1 MPGGNG
7 VMETP
12 LQARVLDEAAEWL
25 MRLHDSGAT
34 DADRA
39 ACERWRQADPQHA
52 LAWER
57 GERLL
62 GKLGGLPAALAMP
75 ALDRPRSHRA
85 QRRAAVAR
93 LAALLAVAPA
103 GWLAWQAWYAADQR
117 GWGADLRTATGE
129 RRTEHLAD
137 GSRLLLDTAS
147 AVDIRFDGALRLLTL
162 RQGAI
167 SIETAADTATPHRPF
182 VVDTAH
188 GRLRALGTRF
198 TVRRWPQAHAT
209 GTDGA
214 QGRGAPAT
222 EVAVTQSAVAA
233 RPASCAAAASEP
245 CAAERIVSA
254 GQGARLE
261 GGRVDPWAAPPDA
274 DAWKDG
280 MLVVDNQPLGEVVA
294 MLARHRVGH
303 LGVDPRVA
311 GLRVTG
317 TLPLA
322 DTDQALLALTA
333 AVPVEVVWTTRWW
346 VMLKPRAAP

>member
-1 MPGGNG
+1 
-7 VMETP
+7 METP

-57 GERLL
+57 AERLL

-198 TVRRWPQAHAT
+198 TVRQEGGWA
-209 GTDGA
+209 DGGPVRLA
-214 QGRGAPAT
+214 VTEGAVEVTLRGAASPAL
-222 EVAVTQSAVAA
+222 VVQ
-233 RPASCAAAASEP
+233 
-245 CAAERIVSA
+245 A
-254 GQGARLE
+254 GQQTVLRAGDVTSPQPLQPEATAWTHGMLM
-261 GGRVDPWAAPPDA
+261 A
-274 DAWKDG
+274 DAMPLAAFCAELSRYRPG
-280 MLVVDNQPLGEVVA
+280 LLQCAPEVRALRVSGSFPLGDTDRTLTMLASTYPVDVQTRMRGYWITVVA
-294 MLARHRVGH
+294 RN
-303 LGVDPRVA
+303 
-311 GLRVTG
+311 
-317 TLPLA
+317 
-322 DTDQALLALTA
+322 
-333 AVPVEVVWTTRWW
+333 
-346 VMLKPRAAP
+346 

>member
-1 MPGGNG
+1 
-7 VMETP
+7 METP

-34 DADRA
+34 EADRA

-57 GERLL
+57 AERLL

-75 ALDRPRSHRA
+75 ALDRPRSLRA

-198 TVRRWPQAHAT
+198 TVRQ
-209 GTDGA
+209 
-214 QGRGAPAT
+214 
-222 EVAVTQSAVAA
+222 
-233 RPASCAAAASEP
+233 
-245 CAAERIVSA
+245 
-254 GQGARLE
+254 E
-261 GGRVDPWAAPPDA
+261 GGRADGGPVRLTVTEGAVEVTLRGAASPALVVQAGQQTVLRAGEVTSPQPLQPEATAWTHGMLMA
-274 DAWKDG
+274 DAMPLAAFCAELSRYRPG
-280 MLVVDNQPLGEVVA
+280 LLQCAPEVRALRVSGSFPLGDTDRTLTMLASTYPVDVQTRMRGYWITVVA
-294 MLARHRVGH
+294 RN
-303 LGVDPRVA
+303 
-311 GLRVTG
+311 
-317 TLPLA
+317 
-322 DTDQALLALTA
+322 
-333 AVPVEVVWTTRWW
+333 
-346 VMLKPRAAP
+346 

>member
-57 GERLL
+57 AERLL

-85 QRRAAVAR
+85 QRRATVAR

-117 GWGADLRTATGE
+117 GWGSDLRTATGE

-198 TVRRWPQAHAT
+198 TVRQ
-209 GTDGA
+209 
-214 QGRGAPAT
+214 
-222 EVAVTQSAVAA
+222 
-233 RPASCAAAASEP
+233 
-245 CAAERIVSA
+245 
-254 GQGARLE
+254 E
-261 GGRVDPWAAPPDA
+261 GGRADGGPVRLAVTEGAVEVTLRGAASPALVVQAGQQTVLRAGEVTSPQPLQPEATAWTHGMLMA
-274 DAWKDG
+274 DAMPLAAFCAELSRYRPG
-280 MLVVDNQPLGEVVA
+280 LLQCAPEVRALRVSGSFPLGDTDRTLTMLASTYPVDVQTRMRGYWITVVA
-294 MLARHRVGH
+294 RN
-303 LGVDPRVA
+303 
-311 GLRVTG
+311 
-317 TLPLA
+317 
-322 DTDQALLALTA
+322 
-333 AVPVEVVWTTRWW
+333 
-346 VMLKPRAAP
+346 

>member
-1 MPGGNG
+1 
-7 VMETP
+7 METP

-57 GERLL
+57 AERLL

-85 QRRAAVAR
+85 QRRATVAR

-198 TVRRWPQAHAT
+198 TVRQ
-209 GTDGA
+209 
-214 QGRGAPAT
+214 
-222 EVAVTQSAVAA
+222 
-233 RPASCAAAASEP
+233 
-245 CAAERIVSA
+245 
-254 GQGARLE
+254 E
-261 GGRVDPWAAPPDA
+261 GGRADGGPVRLAVTEGAVEVTLRGAASPALVVQAGQQTVLRAGEVTSPQPLQPEATAWTHGMLMA
-274 DAWKDG
+274 DAMPLAAFCAELSRYRPG
-280 MLVVDNQPLGEVVA
+280 LLQCAPEVRALRVSGSFPLGDTDRTLTMLASTYPVDVQTRMRGYWITVVA
-294 MLARHRVGH
+294 RN
-303 LGVDPRVA
+303 
-311 GLRVTG
+311 
-317 TLPLA
+317 
-322 DTDQALLALTA
+322 
-333 AVPVEVVWTTRWW
+333 
-346 VMLKPRAAP
+346 

>member
-7 VMETP
+7 VMEPP

-57 GERLL
+57 AERLL

-85 QRRAAVAR
+85 QRRATVAR

-198 TVRRWPQAHAT
+198 TVRQ
-209 GTDGA
+209 
-214 QGRGAPAT
+214 
-222 EVAVTQSAVAA
+222 
-233 RPASCAAAASEP
+233 
-245 CAAERIVSA
+245 
-254 GQGARLE
+254 E
-261 GGRVDPWAAPPDA
+261 GGRADGGPVRLAVTEGAVEVTLRGAASPALVVQAGQQTVLTAGGVAGQVTAPQPLQPEATAWTHGMLMA
-274 DAWKDG
+274 DAMPLAAFCAELSRYRPG
-280 MLVVDNQPLGEVVA
+280 LLQCAPEVRALRVSGSFPLGDTDRTLTMLASTYPVDVQTRMRGYWITVVA
-294 MLARHRVGH
+294 RN
-303 LGVDPRVA
+303 
-311 GLRVTG
+311 
-317 TLPLA
+317 
-322 DTDQALLALTA
+322 
-333 AVPVEVVWTTRWW
+333 
-346 VMLKPRAAP
+346 

>member
-57 GERLL
+57 AERLL

-85 QRRAAVAR
+85 QRRATVAR

-198 TVRRWPQAHAT
+198 TVRQEGERA
-209 GTDGA
+209 DGGPVRLA
-214 QGRGAPAT
+214 VTEGAVEVTLRGAASPAL
-222 EVAVTQSAVAA
+222 VVQ
-233 RPASCAAAASEP
+233 
-245 CAAERIVSA
+245 A
-254 GQGARLE
+254 GQQTVLRAGEVTSPQPLQPEATAWTHGMLM
-261 GGRVDPWAAPPDA
+261 A
-274 DAWKDG
+274 DAMPLAAFCAELSRYRPG
-280 MLVVDNQPLGEVVA
+280 LLQCAPEVRALRVSGSFPLGDTDRTLTMLASTYPVDVQTRMRGYWITVVA
-294 MLARHRVGH
+294 RN
-303 LGVDPRVA
+303 
-311 GLRVTG
+311 
-317 TLPLA
+317 
-322 DTDQALLALTA
+322 
-333 AVPVEVVWTTRWW
+333 
-346 VMLKPRAAP
+346 

>member
-57 GERLL
+57 AERLL

-198 TVRRWPQAHAT
+198 TVRQ
-209 GTDGA
+209 
-214 QGRGAPAT
+214 
-222 EVAVTQSAVAA
+222 
-233 RPASCAAAASEP
+233 
-245 CAAERIVSA
+245 
-254 GQGARLE
+254 E
-261 GGRVDPWAAPPDA
+261 GGRADGGPVRLAVTEGAVEVTLRGAASPALVVQAGQQTVLRAGEVTAPQPLQPEATAWTHGMLMA
-274 DAWKDG
+274 DAMPLAAFCAELSRYRPG
-280 MLVVDNQPLGEVVA
+280 LLQCAPEVRALRVSGSFPLGDTDRTLTMLASTYPVDVQTRMRGYWITVVA
-294 MLARHRVGH
+294 RN
-303 LGVDPRVA
+303 
-311 GLRVTG
+311 
-317 TLPLA
+317 
-322 DTDQALLALTA
+322 
-333 AVPVEVVWTTRWW
+333 
-346 VMLKPRAAP
+346 

>member
-34 DADRA
+34 EADRA

-57 GERLL
+57 AERLL

-198 TVRRWPQAHAT
+198 TVRQ
-209 GTDGA
+209 
-214 QGRGAPAT
+214 
-222 EVAVTQSAVAA
+222 
-233 RPASCAAAASEP
+233 
-245 CAAERIVSA
+245 
-254 GQGARLE
+254 E
-261 GGRVDPWAAPPDA
+261 GGRADGGPVRLTVTEGAVEVTLRGAASPALVVQAGQQTVLRAGEVTSPQPLQPEATAWTHGMLMA
-274 DAWKDG
+274 DAMPLAAFCAELSRYRPG
-280 MLVVDNQPLGEVVA
+280 LLQCAPEVRALRVSGSFPLGDTDRTLTMLASTYPVDVQTRMRGYWITVVA
-294 MLARHRVGH
+294 RN
-303 LGVDPRVA
+303 
-311 GLRVTG
+311 
-317 TLPLA
+317 
-322 DTDQALLALTA
+322 
-333 AVPVEVVWTTRWW
+333 
-346 VMLKPRAAP
+346 

>member
-1 MPGGNG
+1 
-7 VMETP
+7 METP

-57 GERLL
+57 AERLL

-85 QRRAAVAR
+85 QRRATVAR

-198 TVRRWPQAHAT
+198 TVRQ
-209 GTDGA
+209 
-214 QGRGAPAT
+214 
-222 EVAVTQSAVAA
+222 
-233 RPASCAAAASEP
+233 
-245 CAAERIVSA
+245 
-254 GQGARLE
+254 E
-261 GGRVDPWAAPPDA
+261 GGRADGGPVRLTVTEGAVEVTLRGAASPALVVQAGQQTVLRAGEVTSPQPLQPEATAWTHGMLMA
-274 DAWKDG
+274 DAMPLAAFCAELSRYRPG
-280 MLVVDNQPLGEVVA
+280 LLQCAPEVRALRVSGSFPLGDTDRTLTMLASTYPVDVQTRMRGYWITVVA
-294 MLARHRVGH
+294 RN
-303 LGVDPRVA
+303 
-311 GLRVTG
+311 
-317 TLPLA
+317 
-322 DTDQALLALTA
+322 
-333 AVPVEVVWTTRWW
+333 
-346 VMLKPRAAP
+346 

>member
-34 DADRA
+34 EADRA

-57 GERLL
+57 AERLL

-198 TVRRWPQAHAT
+198 TVRQ
-209 GTDGA
+209 
-214 QGRGAPAT
+214 
-222 EVAVTQSAVAA
+222 
-233 RPASCAAAASEP
+233 
-245 CAAERIVSA
+245 
-254 GQGARLE
+254 E
-261 GGRVDPWAAPPDA
+261 GGRADGGPVRLAVTEGAVEVTLRGAAHPALVVQAGQQTVLRAGEVTAPQPLQPEATAWTHGMLMA
-274 DAWKDG
+274 DAMPLAAFCAELSRYRPG
-280 MLVVDNQPLGEVVA
+280 LLQCAPEVRALRVSGSFPLGDTDRTLTMLASTYPVDVQTRMRGYWITVVA
-294 MLARHRVGH
+294 RN
-303 LGVDPRVA
+303 
-311 GLRVTG
+311 
-317 TLPLA
+317 
-322 DTDQALLALTA
+322 
-333 AVPVEVVWTTRWW
+333 
-346 VMLKPRAAP
+346 

>member
-57 GERLL
+57 AERLL

-103 GWLAWQAWYAADQR
+103 GWLAWQAWHVADQR

-198 TVRRWPQAHAT
+198 TVRQ
-209 GTDGA
+209 
-214 QGRGAPAT
+214 
-222 EVAVTQSAVAA
+222 
-233 RPASCAAAASEP
+233 
-245 CAAERIVSA
+245 
-254 GQGARLE
+254 E
-261 GGRVDPWAAPPDA
+261 GGRADGGPVRLAVTEGAVEVTLRGAASPALVVQAGQQTVLRAGEVTAPQPLQPEATAWTHGMLMA
-274 DAWKDG
+274 DAMPLAAFCAELSRYRPG
-280 MLVVDNQPLGEVVA
+280 LLQCAPEVRALRVSGSFPLGDTDRTLTMLASTYPVDVQTRMRGYWITVVA
-294 MLARHRVGH
+294 RN
-303 LGVDPRVA
+303 
-311 GLRVTG
+311 
-317 TLPLA
+317 
-322 DTDQALLALTA
+322 
-333 AVPVEVVWTTRWW
+333 
-346 VMLKPRAAP
+346 

>member
-57 GERLL
+57 AERLL

-85 QRRAAVAR
+85 QRRATVAR

-129 RRTEHLAD
+129 RRIEHLAD

-198 TVRRWPQAHAT
+198 TVRQ
-209 GTDGA
+209 
-214 QGRGAPAT
+214 
-222 EVAVTQSAVAA
+222 
-233 RPASCAAAASEP
+233 
-245 CAAERIVSA
+245 
-254 GQGARLE
+254 E
-261 GGRVDPWAAPPDA
+261 GGRADGGPVRLAVTEGAVEVTLRGAASPALVVQAGQQTVLRAGEVTAPQPLQPEATAWTHGMLMA
-274 DAWKDG
+274 DAMPLAAFCAELSRYRPG
-280 MLVVDNQPLGEVVA
+280 LLQCAPEVRALRVSGSFPLGDTDRTLTMLASTYPVDVQTRMRGYWITVVA
-294 MLARHRVGH
+294 RN
-303 LGVDPRVA
+303 
-311 GLRVTG
+311 
-317 TLPLA
+317 
-322 DTDQALLALTA
+322 
-333 AVPVEVVWTTRWW
+333 
-346 VMLKPRAAP
+346 

>member
-57 GERLL
+57 AERLL

-85 QRRAAVAR
+85 QRRATVAR

-198 TVRRWPQAHAT
+198 TVRQEGERA
-209 GTDGA
+209 DGGPVRLA
-214 QGRGAPAT
+214 VTEGAVEVTLRGAASPAL
-222 EVAVTQSAVAA
+222 VVQ
-233 RPASCAAAASEP
+233 
-245 CAAERIVSA
+245 A
-254 GQGARLE
+254 GQQTVLRAGE
-261 GGRVDPWAAPPDA
+261 VTAPQPLQPEATAWTHGMLMA
-274 DAWKDG
+274 DAMPLAAFCAELSRYRPG
-280 MLVVDNQPLGEVVA
+280 LLQCAPEVRALRVSGSFPLGDTDRTLTMLASTYPVDVQTRMRGYWITVVA
-294 MLARHRVGH
+294 RN
-303 LGVDPRVA
+303 
-311 GLRVTG
+311 
-317 TLPLA
+317 
-322 DTDQALLALTA
+322 
-333 AVPVEVVWTTRWW
+333 
-346 VMLKPRAAP
+346 

>member
-34 DADRA
+34 EADRA

-57 GERLL
+57 AERLL

-103 GWLAWQAWYAADQR
+103 GWLVWSAADQR

-162 RQGAI
+162 RQGAV
-167 SIETAADTATPHRPF
+167 SIETAADTATPRRPF
-182 VVDTAH
+182 VVDTAY

-198 TVRRWPQAHAT
+198 TVRQ
-209 GTDGA
+209 
-214 QGRGAPAT
+214 
-222 EVAVTQSAVAA
+222 
-233 RPASCAAAASEP
+233 
-245 CAAERIVSA
+245 
-254 GQGARLE
+254 E
-261 GGRVDPWAAPPDA
+261 GGRADGGPVRLAVTEGAVEVTLRGAASPALVVQAGQQTVLRAGEVTAPQPLQPEATAWTHGMLMA
-274 DAWKDG
+274 DAMPLAAFCAELSRYRPG
-280 MLVVDNQPLGEVVA
+280 LLQCAPEVRALRVSGSFPLGDTDRTLTMLASTYPVDVQTRMRGYWITVVA
-294 MLARHRVGH
+294 RN
-303 LGVDPRVA
+303 
-311 GLRVTG
+311 
-317 TLPLA
+317 
-322 DTDQALLALTA
+322 
-333 AVPVEVVWTTRWW
+333 
-346 VMLKPRAAP
+346 

>member
-7 VMETP
+7 VMEPP
-12 LQARVLDEAAEWL
+12 LHARVLDEAAEWL

-57 GERLL
+57 AERLL

-198 TVRRWPQAHAT
+198 TVRQ
-209 GTDGA
+209 
-214 QGRGAPAT
+214 
-222 EVAVTQSAVAA
+222 
-233 RPASCAAAASEP
+233 
-245 CAAERIVSA
+245 
-254 GQGARLE
+254 E
-261 GGRVDPWAAPPDA
+261 GGRADGGPVRLTVTEGAVEVTLRGAASPALVVQAGQQTVLRAGEVTSPQPLQPEATAWTHGMLMA
-274 DAWKDG
+274 DAMPLAAFCAELSRYRPG
-280 MLVVDNQPLGEVVA
+280 LLQCAPEVRALRVSGSFPLGDTDRTLTMLASTYPVDVQTRMRGYWITVVA
-294 MLARHRVGH
+294 RN
-303 LGVDPRVA
+303 
-311 GLRVTG
+311 
-317 TLPLA
+317 
-322 DTDQALLALTA
+322 
-333 AVPVEVVWTTRWW
+333 
-346 VMLKPRAAP
+346 

>member
-1 MPGGNG
+1 M
-7 VMETP
+7 
-12 LQARVLDEAAEWL
+12 
-25 MRLHDSGAT
+25 
-34 DADRA
+34 
-39 ACERWRQADPQHA
+39 
-52 LAWER
+52 
-57 GERLL
+57 
-62 GKLGGLPAALAMP
+62 
-75 ALDRPRSHRA
+75 
-85 QRRAAVAR
+85 
-93 LAALLAVAPA
+93 LAVACGMLVLDRHQPV
-103 GWLAWQAWYAADQR
+103 GQLLADH
-117 GWGADLRTATGE
+117 RTATGE
-129 RRTEHLAD
+129 RRTIVLPDQTVLHLNT
-137 GSRLLLDTAS
+137 RS
-147 AVDIRFDGALRLLTL
+147 AVDVVFSKDQRAIHLRAGEVAVETSHADPAEQRPLVVLTEDG
-162 RQGAI
+162 
-167 SIETAADTATPHRPF
+167 S
-182 VVDTAH
+182 
-188 GRLRALGTRF
+188 LRALGTRF
-198 TVRRWPQAHAT
+198 VVRRLPLQHAATSDT
-209 GTDGA
+209 GQDG
-214 QGRGAPAT
+214 GTPAT

-261 GGRVDPWAAPPDA
+261 GGRVDPWVAPPDA

-280 MLVVDNQPLGEVVA
+280 MLVVNNQPLGEVVA

>member
-1 MPGGNG
+1 
-7 VMETP
+7 MEPP

-52 LAWER
+52 LAWGR
-57 GERLL
+57 AERLL

-85 QRRAAVAR
+85 QRRATVAR

-103 GWLAWQAWYAADQR
+103 SWLAWQAWHVADQR

-137 GSRLLLDTAS
+137 GSRLLMDTAS

-198 TVRRWPQAHAT
+198 TVRQ
-209 GTDGA
+209 
-214 QGRGAPAT
+214 
-222 EVAVTQSAVAA
+222 
-233 RPASCAAAASEP
+233 
-245 CAAERIVSA
+245 
-254 GQGARLE
+254 E
-261 GGRVDPWAAPPDA
+261 GGRADGGPVRLAVTEGAVEVTLRGAASPALVVQAGQQTVLTAGGVAGQVAVPQPLQPEATAWTHGMLMA
-274 DAWKDG
+274 DAMPLAAFCAELSRYRPG
-280 MLVVDNQPLGEVVA
+280 LLQCAPEVRALRVSGSFPLGDTDRTLTMLASTYPVDVQTRMRGYWITVVA
-294 MLARHRVGH
+294 RN
-303 LGVDPRVA
+303 
-311 GLRVTG
+311 
-317 TLPLA
+317 
-322 DTDQALLALTA
+322 
-333 AVPVEVVWTTRWW
+333 
-346 VMLKPRAAP
+346 

>member
-57 GERLL
+57 AERLL

-198 TVRRWPQAHAT
+198 TVRQ
-209 GTDGA
+209 
-214 QGRGAPAT
+214 
-222 EVAVTQSAVAA
+222 
-233 RPASCAAAASEP
+233 
-245 CAAERIVSA
+245 
-254 GQGARLE
+254 E
-261 GGRVDPWAAPPDA
+261 GGRADGGPVRLAVTEGAVEVTLRGAASPALGVQAGQQTVLRAGEVTSPQTLQPEATAWTHGMLMA
-274 DAWKDG
+274 DAMPLAAFCAELSRYRPG
-280 MLVVDNQPLGEVVA
+280 LLQCAPEVRALRVSGSFPLGDTDRTLTMLASTYPVDVQTRMRGYWITVVA
-294 MLARHRVGH
+294 RN
-303 LGVDPRVA
+303 
-311 GLRVTG
+311 
-317 TLPLA
+317 
-322 DTDQALLALTA
+322 
-333 AVPVEVVWTTRWW
+333 
-346 VMLKPRAAP
+346 

>member
-1 MPGGNG
+1 
-7 VMETP
+7 METP

-57 GERLL
+57 AERLL

-198 TVRRWPQAHAT
+198 TVRQ
-209 GTDGA
+209 
-214 QGRGAPAT
+214 
-222 EVAVTQSAVAA
+222 
-233 RPASCAAAASEP
+233 
-245 CAAERIVSA
+245 
-254 GQGARLE
+254 E
-261 GGRVDPWAAPPDA
+261 GGRADGGPVRLAVTEGAVEVTLRGAASPALVVQAGQQTVLRAGDVTSPQPLQPEATAWTHGMLMA
-274 DAWKDG
+274 DAMPLAAFCAELSRYRPG
-280 MLVVDNQPLGEVVA
+280 LLQCAPEVRALRVSGSFPLGDTDRTLTMLASTYPVDVQTRMRGYWITVVA
-294 MLARHRVGH
+294 RN
-303 LGVDPRVA
+303 
-311 GLRVTG
+311 
-317 TLPLA
+317 
-322 DTDQALLALTA
+322 
-333 AVPVEVVWTTRWW
+333 
-346 VMLKPRAAP
+346 

>member
-1 MPGGNG
+1 
-7 VMETP
+7 METP

-52 LAWER
+52 LAWQR
-57 GERLL
+57 AERLL

-85 QRRAAVAR
+85 QRRATVAR

-103 GWLAWQAWYAADQR
+103 GWLTWQAWHAADQR

-147 AVDIRFDGALRLLTL
+147 AVDIHFDGALRLLTL
-162 RQGAI
+162 RQGAV

-198 TVRRWPQAHAT
+198 TVRQ
-209 GTDGA
+209 
-214 QGRGAPAT
+214 
-222 EVAVTQSAVAA
+222 
-233 RPASCAAAASEP
+233 
-245 CAAERIVSA
+245 
-254 GQGARLE
+254 E
-261 GGRVDPWAAPPDA
+261 GGRADGGPVHLAVTEGAVELTLRGTASPALVVQAGQQTVLRAGELSAPQPLQPEATAWTHGMLMA
-274 DAWKDG
+274 DAMPLAAFCAELSRYRPGLLHCAPEVSALRVSGSFPLDDTDRTLT
-280 MLVVDNQPLGEVVA
+280 MLASTYPVDVQTRMRGYWITVVA
-294 MLARHRVGH
+294 RN
-303 LGVDPRVA
+303 
-311 GLRVTG
+311 
-317 TLPLA
+317 
-322 DTDQALLALTA
+322 
-333 AVPVEVVWTTRWW
+333 
-346 VMLKPRAAP
+346 

>member
-7 VMETP
+7 VMEPP

-57 GERLL
+57 AERLL

-198 TVRRWPQAHAT
+198 TVRQ
-209 GTDGA
+209 
-214 QGRGAPAT
+214 
-222 EVAVTQSAVAA
+222 
-233 RPASCAAAASEP
+233 
-245 CAAERIVSA
+245 
-254 GQGARLE
+254 E
-261 GGRVDPWAAPPDA
+261 GGRADGGPVRLAVTEGAVEVTLRGAASPALVVQAGQQTVLTAGGVAGQVAVPQPLQPEATAWTHGMLMA
-274 DAWKDG
+274 DAMPLAAFCAELSRYRPG
-280 MLVVDNQPLGEVVA
+280 LLQCAPEVRALRVSGSFPLGDTDRTLTMLASTYPVDVQTRMRGYWITVVA
-294 MLARHRVGH
+294 RN
-303 LGVDPRVA
+303 
-311 GLRVTG
+311 
-317 TLPLA
+317 
-322 DTDQALLALTA
+322 
-333 AVPVEVVWTTRWW
+333 
-346 VMLKPRAAP
+346 

>member
-1 MPGGNG
+1 
-7 VMETP
+7 METP

-57 GERLL
+57 AERLL

-103 GWLAWQAWYAADQR
+103 GWLAWQAWHVADQR

-198 TVRRWPQAHAT
+198 TVRQ
-209 GTDGA
+209 
-214 QGRGAPAT
+214 
-222 EVAVTQSAVAA
+222 
-233 RPASCAAAASEP
+233 
-245 CAAERIVSA
+245 
-254 GQGARLE
+254 E
-261 GGRVDPWAAPPDA
+261 GGRADGGPVRLAVTEGAVEVTLRGAASPALVVQAGQQTVLRAGEATAPQPLQPEATAWTHGMLMA
-274 DAWKDG
+274 DAMPLAAFCAELSRYRPG
-280 MLVVDNQPLGEVVA
+280 LLQCAPEVRALRVSGSFPLGDTDRTLTMLASTYPVDVQTRMRGYWITVVA
-294 MLARHRVGH
+294 RN
-303 LGVDPRVA
+303 
-311 GLRVTG
+311 
-317 TLPLA
+317 
-322 DTDQALLALTA
+322 
-333 AVPVEVVWTTRWW
+333 
-346 VMLKPRAAP
+346 

>member
-1 MPGGNG
+1 
-7 VMETP
+7 MEPP

-57 GERLL
+57 AERLL

-75 ALDRPRSHRA
+75 ALDRPRSLRA

-103 GWLAWQAWYAADQR
+103 GWLVWSAADQR

-198 TVRRWPQAHAT
+198 TVRQ
-209 GTDGA
+209 
-214 QGRGAPAT
+214 
-222 EVAVTQSAVAA
+222 
-233 RPASCAAAASEP
+233 
-245 CAAERIVSA
+245 
-254 GQGARLE
+254 E
-261 GGRVDPWAAPPDA
+261 GGRADGGPVRLTVTEGAVEVTLRGAASPALVVQAGQQTVLRAGEVTSPQPLQPEATAWTHGMLMA
-274 DAWKDG
+274 DAMPLAAFCAELSRYRPG
-280 MLVVDNQPLGEVVA
+280 LLQCAPEVRALRVSGSFPLGDTDRTLTMLASTYPVDVQTRMRGYWITVVA
-294 MLARHRVGH
+294 RN
-303 LGVDPRVA
+303 
-311 GLRVTG
+311 
-317 TLPLA
+317 
-322 DTDQALLALTA
+322 
-333 AVPVEVVWTTRWW
+333 
-346 VMLKPRAAP
+346 

>member
-57 GERLL
+57 AERLL

-85 QRRAAVAR
+85 QRRATVAR

-182 VVDTAH
+182 VVNTAH

-198 TVRRWPQAHAT
+198 TVRQ
-209 GTDGA
+209 
-214 QGRGAPAT
+214 
-222 EVAVTQSAVAA
+222 
-233 RPASCAAAASEP
+233 
-245 CAAERIVSA
+245 
-254 GQGARLE
+254 E
-261 GGRVDPWAAPPDA
+261 GGRADGGPVRLAVTEGAVEVTLRGAASPALVVQAGQQTVLRAGEVTAPQPLQPEATAWTHGMLMA
-274 DAWKDG
+274 DAMPLAAFCAELSRYRPG
-280 MLVVDNQPLGEVVA
+280 LLQCAPEVRALRVSGSFPLGDTDRTLTMLASTYPVDVQTRMRGYWITVVA
-294 MLARHRVGH
+294 RN
-303 LGVDPRVA
+303 
-311 GLRVTG
+311 
-317 TLPLA
+317 
-322 DTDQALLALTA
+322 
-333 AVPVEVVWTTRWW
+333 
-346 VMLKPRAAP
+346 

>member
-1 MPGGNG
+1 
-7 VMETP
+7 METP

-34 DADRA
+34 EADRA

-57 GERLL
+57 AERLL

-198 TVRRWPQAHAT
+198 TVRQ
-209 GTDGA
+209 
-214 QGRGAPAT
+214 
-222 EVAVTQSAVAA
+222 
-233 RPASCAAAASEP
+233 
-245 CAAERIVSA
+245 
-254 GQGARLE
+254 E
-261 GGRVDPWAAPPDA
+261 GGRADGGPVRLAVTEGAVEVTLRGAAHPALVVQAGQQTVLRAGEVTAPQPLQPEATAWTHGMLMA
-274 DAWKDG
+274 DAMPLAAFCAELSRYRPG
-280 MLVVDNQPLGEVVA
+280 LLQCAPEVRALRVSGSFPLGDTDRTLTMLASTYPVDVQTRMRGYWITVVA
-294 MLARHRVGH
+294 RN
-303 LGVDPRVA
+303 
-311 GLRVTG
+311 
-317 TLPLA
+317 
-322 DTDQALLALTA
+322 
-333 AVPVEVVWTTRWW
+333 
-346 VMLKPRAAP
+346 

>member
-1 MPGGNG
+1 
-7 VMETP
+7 METP

-57 GERLL
+57 AERLL

-85 QRRAAVAR
+85 QRRATVAR

-103 GWLAWQAWYAADQR
+103 GWLAWQAWYVADQR

-198 TVRRWPQAHAT
+198 TVRQ
-209 GTDGA
+209 
-214 QGRGAPAT
+214 
-222 EVAVTQSAVAA
+222 
-233 RPASCAAAASEP
+233 
-245 CAAERIVSA
+245 
-254 GQGARLE
+254 E
-261 GGRVDPWAAPPDA
+261 GGRADGGPVRLAVTEGAVEVTLRGAASPALVVQAGQQTVLRAGEVTSPQPLQPEATAWTHGMLMA
-274 DAWKDG
+274 DAMPLAAFCAELSRYRPG
-280 MLVVDNQPLGEVVA
+280 LLQCAPEVRALRVSGSFPLGDTDRTLTMLASTYPVDVQTRMRGYWITVVA
-294 MLARHRVGH
+294 RN
-303 LGVDPRVA
+303 
-311 GLRVTG
+311 
-317 TLPLA
+317 
-322 DTDQALLALTA
+322 
-333 AVPVEVVWTTRWW
+333 
-346 VMLKPRAAP
+346 

>member
-57 GERLL
+57 AERLL

-198 TVRRWPQAHAT
+198 TVRQ
-209 GTDGA
+209 
-214 QGRGAPAT
+214 
-222 EVAVTQSAVAA
+222 
-233 RPASCAAAASEP
+233 
-245 CAAERIVSA
+245 
-254 GQGARLE
+254 E
-261 GGRVDPWAAPPDA
+261 GGRADGGPVRLAVTEGAVEVTLRGAAHPALVVQAGQQTVLRAGEVTAPQPLQPEVTAWTHGMLMA
-274 DAWKDG
+274 DAMPLAAFCAELSRYRPG
-280 MLVVDNQPLGEVVA
+280 LLQCAPEVRALRVSGSFPLGDTDRTLTMLASTYPVDVQTRMRGYWITVVA
-294 MLARHRVGH
+294 RN
-303 LGVDPRVA
+303 
-311 GLRVTG
+311 
-317 TLPLA
+317 
-322 DTDQALLALTA
+322 
-333 AVPVEVVWTTRWW
+333 
-346 VMLKPRAAP
+346 

>member
-1 MPGGNG
+1 
-7 VMETP
+7 METP

-57 GERLL
+57 AERLL

-85 QRRAAVAR
+85 QRRATV
-93 LAALLAVAPA
+93 AALLAVAPA
-103 GWLAWQAWYAADQR
+103 SWLAWQAWYAADQR

-198 TVRRWPQAHAT
+198 TVRQ
-209 GTDGA
+209 
-214 QGRGAPAT
+214 
-222 EVAVTQSAVAA
+222 
-233 RPASCAAAASEP
+233 
-245 CAAERIVSA
+245 
-254 GQGARLE
+254 E
-261 GGRVDPWAAPPDA
+261 GGRADGGPVRLAVTEGAVEVTLRGAAHPALVVQAGQQTVLRAGEVTAPQPLQPEATAWTHGMLMA
-274 DAWKDG
+274 DAMPLAAFCAELSRYRPG
-280 MLVVDNQPLGEVVA
+280 LLQCAPEVRALRVSGSFPLGDTDRTLTMLASTYPVDVQTRMRGYWITVVA
-294 MLARHRVGH
+294 RN
-303 LGVDPRVA
+303 
-311 GLRVTG
+311 
-317 TLPLA
+317 
-322 DTDQALLALTA
+322 
-333 AVPVEVVWTTRWW
+333 
-346 VMLKPRAAP
+346 

>member
-1 MPGGNG
+1 
-7 VMETP
+7 MEPP
-12 LQARVLDEAAEWL
+12 LHARVLDEAAEWL

-57 GERLL
+57 AERLL

-85 QRRAAVAR
+85 QRRATVAR

-198 TVRRWPQAHAT
+198 TVRQ
-209 GTDGA
+209 
-214 QGRGAPAT
+214 
-222 EVAVTQSAVAA
+222 
-233 RPASCAAAASEP
+233 
-245 CAAERIVSA
+245 
-254 GQGARLE
+254 E
-261 GGRVDPWAAPPDA
+261 GGRADGGPVRLTVTEGAVEVTLRGAASPALVVQAGQQTVLRAGEVTSPQPLQPEATAWTHGMLMA
-274 DAWKDG
+274 DAMPLAAFCAELSRYRPG
-280 MLVVDNQPLGEVVA
+280 LLQCAPEVRALRVSGSFPLGDTDRTLTMLASTYPVDVQTRMRGYWITVVA
-294 MLARHRVGH
+294 RN
-303 LGVDPRVA
+303 
-311 GLRVTG
+311 
-317 TLPLA
+317 
-322 DTDQALLALTA
+322 
-333 AVPVEVVWTTRWW
+333 
-346 VMLKPRAAP
+346 

>member
-1 MPGGNG
+1 
-7 VMETP
+7 METP

-57 GERLL
+57 AERLL

-85 QRRAAVAR
+85 QRRATVAR

-103 GWLAWQAWYAADQR
+103 SWLAWQAWYAADQR

-198 TVRRWPQAHAT
+198 TVRQ
-209 GTDGA
+209 
-214 QGRGAPAT
+214 
-222 EVAVTQSAVAA
+222 
-233 RPASCAAAASEP
+233 
-245 CAAERIVSA
+245 
-254 GQGARLE
+254 E
-261 GGRVDPWAAPPDA
+261 GGRADGGPVRLAVTEGAVEVTLRGAASPALVVQAGQQTVLRAGEVTAPQPLQPEATAWTHGMLMA
-274 DAWKDG
+274 DAMPLAAFCAELSRYRPG
-280 MLVVDNQPLGEVVA
+280 LLQCAPEVRALRVSGSFPLGDTDRTLTMLASTYPVDVQTRMRGYWITVVA
-294 MLARHRVGH
+294 RN
-303 LGVDPRVA
+303 
-311 GLRVTG
+311 
-317 TLPLA
+317 
-322 DTDQALLALTA
+322 
-333 AVPVEVVWTTRWW
+333 
-346 VMLKPRAAP
+346 

>member
-1 MPGGNG
+1 
-7 VMETP
+7 METP

-34 DADRA
+34 EADRA

-57 GERLL
+57 AERLL

-85 QRRAAVAR
+85 QRRATVAR

-198 TVRRWPQAHAT
+198 TVRQ
-209 GTDGA
+209 
-214 QGRGAPAT
+214 
-222 EVAVTQSAVAA
+222 
-233 RPASCAAAASEP
+233 
-245 CAAERIVSA
+245 
-254 GQGARLE
+254 E
-261 GGRVDPWAAPPDA
+261 GGRADGGPVRLAVTEGAVEVTLRGAASPALVVQAGQQTVLTAGGVAGQVAVPQPLQPEATAWTHGMLMA
-274 DAWKDG
+274 DAMPLAAFCAELSRYRPG
-280 MLVVDNQPLGEVVA
+280 LLQCAPEVRALRVSGSFPLGDTDRTLTMLASTYPVDVQTRMRGYWITVVA
-294 MLARHRVGH
+294 RN
-303 LGVDPRVA
+303 
-311 GLRVTG
+311 
-317 TLPLA
+317 
-322 DTDQALLALTA
+322 
-333 AVPVEVVWTTRWW
+333 
-346 VMLKPRAAP
+346 

>member
-1 MPGGNG
+1 
-7 VMETP
+7 METP

-34 DADRA
+34 EADRA

-57 GERLL
+57 AERLL

-85 QRRAAVAR
+85 QRRATVAR

-198 TVRRWPQAHAT
+198 TVRQ
-209 GTDGA
+209 
-214 QGRGAPAT
+214 
-222 EVAVTQSAVAA
+222 
-233 RPASCAAAASEP
+233 
-245 CAAERIVSA
+245 
-254 GQGARLE
+254 E
-261 GGRVDPWAAPPDA
+261 GGRADGGPVRLTVTEGAVEVTLRGAASPALVVQAGQQTVLRAGEVTLPQPLQPEATAWTHGMLMA
-274 DAWKDG
+274 DAMPLAAFCAELSRYRPG
-280 MLVVDNQPLGEVVA
+280 LLQCAPEVRALRVSGSFPLGDTDRTLTMLASTYPVDVQTRMRGYWITVVA
-294 MLARHRVGH
+294 RN
-303 LGVDPRVA
+303 
-311 GLRVTG
+311 
-317 TLPLA
+317 
-322 DTDQALLALTA
+322 
-333 AVPVEVVWTTRWW
+333 
-346 VMLKPRAAP
+346 

>member
-1 MPGGNG
+1 
-7 VMETP
+7 METP

-57 GERLL
+57 AERLL

-129 RRTEHLAD
+129 CRTEHLAD

-147 AVDIRFDGALRLLTL
+147 AMDIRFDGALRLLTL

-198 TVRRWPQAHAT
+198 TVRQ
-209 GTDGA
+209 
-214 QGRGAPAT
+214 
-222 EVAVTQSAVAA
+222 
-233 RPASCAAAASEP
+233 
-245 CAAERIVSA
+245 
-254 GQGARLE
+254 E
-261 GGRVDPWAAPPDA
+261 GGRADGGPVRLAVTEGAVEVTLRGAASPALVVQAGQQTVLRAGEVTAPQPLQPEATAWTHGMLMA
-274 DAWKDG
+274 DAMPLAAFCAELSRYRPG
-280 MLVVDNQPLGEVVA
+280 LLQCAPEVRALRVSGSFPLGDTDRTLTMLASTYPVDVQTRMRGYWITVVA
-294 MLARHRVGH
+294 RN
-303 LGVDPRVA
+303 
-311 GLRVTG
+311 
-317 TLPLA
+317 
-322 DTDQALLALTA
+322 
-333 AVPVEVVWTTRWW
+333 
-346 VMLKPRAAP
+346 